1 MVDARRKV
9 LFISAPVGAG
19 HVRAARATGA
29 ALERLVPDIK
39 AEFANVFDF
48 FSPWLGRSILGVYLK
63 ILEVFPQ
70 AYGMAYGW
78 GNSSRLALAGRAIVS
93 RYLAGRMERYIAA
106 LAPAAVVV
114 THATP
119 AGLVAHL
126 AASGRLRLPT
136 AAVVTDYV
144 VHRLWVYP
152 ELDRYFVASEAL
164 RDYLADHG
172 VDRQRSQA
180 LGIPLNEGFAAPTPK
195 ASMAQTLGLT
205 AGRPTVLIMG
215 GGAGVLPMGEI
226 VDALDRLGLPLQII
240 AVAGKNAGLERQ
252 LAAQAARLRHAALRT
267 LGFVDNVH
275 ELMAAADLL
284 ISKPGGLTA
293 AEALASCLPMVI
305 YRPIPGQE
313 EANTRFLTESG
324 AAVKVGSI
332 AELTART
339 AELLADS
346 EGRLAQMAAAAKSLG
361 RPRAAEDVAREILNM
376 LGKSALD

>member
-1 MVDARRKV
+1 MVEARRKV

-29 ALERLVPDIK
+29 ALVRLAPDVA

-48 FSPWLGRSILGVYLK
+48 FSPRLGRAILGVYLK
-63 ILEVFPQ
+63 ILDVFPQ
-70 AYGMAYGW
+70 FYGMAYGW
-78 GNSSRLALAGRAIVS
+78 GNSSRLALAGRALVS
-93 RYLAGRMERYIAA
+93 RYLAGRMEQYIAA
-106 LAPAAVVV
+106 LGPDAVVV

-126 AASGRLRLPT
+126 AASDRLRLPT

-172 VDRQRSQA
+172 VAKASSRA
-180 LGIPLNEGFAAPTPK
+180 LGIPLAEGFAAPADK
-195 ASMAQTLGLT
+195 AVAVEKLGLA

-226 VDALDRLGLPLQII
+226 VAALDSLGLPLQLI
-240 AVAGKNAGLERQ
+240 AVAGRNAALERQ
-252 LAAQAARLRHAALRT
+252 LVTQAAALKHAVLRP

-293 AEALASCLPMVI
+293 AEALACGLPMVI

-313 EANTRFLTESG
+313 EANTSFLTASG
-324 AAVKVGSI
+324 AAVRVGAV
-332 AELTART
+332 AELTVRT
-339 AELLADS
+339 AELLADRD
-346 EGRLAQMAAAAKSLG
+346 GRLAAMAAAAKALG
-361 RPRAAEDVAREILNM
+361 RPQAAEAVAGEILAM
-376 LGKSALD
+376 LK

>member
-1 MVDARRKV
+1 MVEARRKV

-29 ALERLVPDIK
+29 ALVRLAPDVA

-48 FSPWLGRSILGVYLK
+48 FSPRLGRAILGVYLK

-78 GNSSRLALAGRAIVS
+78 GNSSRLALAGRALVS

-106 LAPAAVVV
+106 LGPDAVVV

-126 AASGRLRLPT
+126 LASDRLRLPT

-152 ELDRYFVASEAL
+152 ELDRYFVANEAL
-164 RDYLADHG
+164 RDYLAEHG
-172 VDRQRSQA
+172 VAKASSRA
-180 LGIPLNEGFAAPTPK
+180 LGIPLAEGFAAPVDK
-195 ASMAQTLGLT
+195 AAAIEKLGLA

-226 VDALDRLGLPLQII
+226 VADLDSLGLPLQLI
-240 AVAGKNAGLERQ
+240 AVAGRNAALERK
-252 LAAQAARLRHAALRT
+252 LHTQAAALKHVTLRP

-293 AEALASCLPMVI
+293 AEALACGLPMVI

-313 EANTRFLTESG
+313 EANTRFLTASG
-324 AAVKVGSI
+324 AAVRVGAV
-332 AELTART
+332 AELTVRT
-339 AELLADS
+339 AELLADRD
-346 EGRLAQMAAAAKSLG
+346 GRLAAMAAAAKALG
-361 RPRAAEDVAREILNM
+361 RPQAAEAVAGEILAM
-376 LGKSALD
+376 LK

>member
-1 MVDARRKV
+1 MVEARRKV

-29 ALERLVPDIK
+29 ALVRLAPDVA

-48 FSPWLGRSILGVYLK
+48 FSPRLGRAILGVYLK
-63 ILEVFPQ
+63 ILDVFPQ

-78 GNSSRLALAGRAIVS
+78 GNSSRLALAGRALVS
-93 RYLAGRMERYIAA
+93 RYLAGRMEQYIAA
-106 LAPAAVVV
+106 LGPDAVVV

-164 RDYLADHG
+164 RDYLADRG
-172 VDRQRSQA
+172 VAKASSRA
-180 LGIPLNEGFAAPTPK
+180 LGIPLAEGFAAPADK
-195 ASMAQTLGLT
+195 ASAVEKLGLA

-226 VDALDRLGLPLQII
+226 VAALDSLGLPLQLI
-240 AVAGKNAGLERQ
+240 AVAGRNAALERK
-252 LAAQAARLRHAALRT
+252 LVTQAAALKHAVLRP

-293 AEALASCLPMVI
+293 AEALACGLPMVI

-313 EANTRFLTESG
+313 EANTRFLTASG
-324 AAVKVGSI
+324 AAVRVGVV
-332 AELTART
+332 AELTVRT
-339 AELLADS
+339 AELLADRD
-346 EGRLAQMAAAAKSLG
+346 GRLAAMAAAAKALG
-361 RPRAAEDVAREILNM
+361 RPQAAEAVAGEILAM
-376 LGKSALD
+376 LK